1 MNNEHNCIHT
11 EFLLELPLESLVSHS
26 DRAEGQTQAVYFV
39 YPKTSAWPCF
49 AWFSRLKYV
58 PDLSISNSTIV
69 KSESCID
76 QQNIDPSTEDSTFWY
91 HGLSSLTLFPPKDKG
106 MGKKGLGRAWAKGRR
121 KSCPMRLNEESLEH
135 MTHAHYLTT
144 NKY

>member
-1 MNNEHNCIHT
+1 MNTTVFTLSSCWNFHLNPQCLTLIEQ
-11 EFLLELPLESLVSHS
+11 
-26 DRAEGQTQAVYFV
+26 RAR
-39 YPKTSAWPCF
+39 PKLSTLYILRLQPGL